1 MEFRVYEISVKNYLL
16 KNIDKNNM
24 FEVISE
30 VIDSTLSRN
39 KEFLEFHNK
48 NCYKNYCNNGFYPLE
63 TDGIYKEDNI
73 YTFQIRTIDEDLA
86 KYLIK
91 NLANTSTKFIKVL
104 KTDIKIISRKH
115 IDKVFS
121 ITPIVIKDSTGYW
134 KGNISL
140 DEFENRIKT
149 NLIKKYNSFTG
160 DKIDE
165 DFEFYTRF
173 EFKNNK
179 PIAVNYKN
187 IKLLGDKIQLN
198 IADDEIS
205 QTIAYM
211 ALGTGL
217 GENNSRGAGFV
228 GFRWL

>member
-1 MEFRVYEISVKNYLL
+1 MLSVYEIYAKVYLIR
-16 KNIDKNNM
+16 NIDKDDM
-24 FEVISE
+24 FREITE
-30 VIDSTLSRN
+30 VIDCTLS
-39 KEFLEFHNK
+39 KSDKYLEFHNK
-48 NCYKNYCNNGFYPLE
+48 KCYKNYCNNGFYPLE
-63 TDGIYKEDNI
+63 SDGIYKEDSI
-73 YTFQIRTIDEDLA
+73 YTFQIRTIDEALA
-86 KYLIK
+86 KYLIR
-91 NLANTSTKFIKVL
+91 NLANTSTNFIKVL
-104 KTDIKIISRKH
+104 KTDIRIISKKH
-115 IDKVFS
+115 IDKIFS
-121 ITPIVIKDSTGYW
+121 ITPIIIKDDTGYW

-140 DEFENRIKT
+140 EEFEKRIKT

-160 DKIDE
+160 QKIDE

-211 ALGTGL
+211 ALGTGV
-217 GENNSRGAGFV
+217 GENNSRGLGFI